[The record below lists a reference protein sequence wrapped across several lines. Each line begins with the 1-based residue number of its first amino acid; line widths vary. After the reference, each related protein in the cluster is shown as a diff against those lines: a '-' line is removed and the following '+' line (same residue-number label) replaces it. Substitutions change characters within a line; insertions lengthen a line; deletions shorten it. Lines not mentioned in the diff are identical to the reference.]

1 MLYIAMIND
10 IQGYRDKAIDLYKKL
25 LDMKDFGNS
34 RTLAKQY
41 LDKPY
46 KE

>member
-1 MLYIAMIND
+1 MIND
-10 IQGYRDKAIDLYKKL
+10 IQGNRDKAKDYYNKL
-25 LDMKDFGNS
+25 LDMKEYGNS
-34 RTLAKQY
+34 HSLAKLY